1 MKVERYMHRM
11 SHHACLALLLAL
23 LISHTSVAVHA
34 AVHEMGDSVEC
45 QLCSSFGN
53 VAPAA
58 TAGDDESLPWQHE
71 APAEFFSRVVPE
83 THRAA
88 PPGQRGPP
96 HRH

>member
-1 MKVERYMHRM
+1 MKVERYMHRI
-11 SHHACLALLLAL
+11 SRHACLALLLAL

-53 VAPAA
+53 VAPVA
-58 TAGDDESLPWQHE
+58 TAGDDDCLSWQRE
-71 APAEFFSRVVPE
+71 VPAESVGRAVPN
-83 THRAA
+83 THRVA

>member
-1 MKVERYMHRM
+1 MVERQMHRI
-11 SHHACLALLLAL
+11 SRHACLALLLAL

-53 VAPAA
+53 VGPLA
-58 TAGDDESLPWQHE
+58 TSGDDERPSWQHE
-71 APAEFFSRVVPE
+71 APPESVCRVVPDA
-83 THRAA
+83 HRAA

>member
-1 MKVERYMHRM
+1 MKVERYMHRI
-11 SHHACLALLLAL
+11 SRHACLALLLAL

-53 VAPAA
+53 VAPVA
-58 TAGDDESLPWQHE
+58 TAGDDDCLSWQRE
-71 APAEFFSRVVPE
+71 VPAESVGRAVPD
-83 THRAA
+83 THRVA